1 MKISEM
7 TNEQLAEEF
16 VSYDEMVNKIGC
28 YGTKDLMWLNA
39 IEQEI
44 GKRGG
49 EIITESKVVFA
60 EIEDE
65 GDDE

>member
-1 MKISEM
+1 M

-16 VSYDEMVNKIGC
+16 VSYDEMINKIGC

-60 EIEDE
+60 DMDEDE
-65 GDDE
+65 GEDE